1 MNIEFQQ
8 VDDAMLEGLENKQE
22 FIDAEI
28 KKFDEKI
35 KYAEE
40 VHGDTEVRDVII
52 EKAEFYTKV
61 KQSVNAKETFLKALD
76 KTIGVSKRLE
86 VIMFILQIAFL
97 DADVPEMKKYI
108 DKSLKLLEEGGDW
121 ERKNKLKVFKNK
133 FEKKQPIGL

>member
-61 KQSVNAKETFLKALD
+61 KQSVKAKETFLKALD

-121 ERKNKLKVFKNK
+121 ERKNKLKVF
-133 FEKKQPIGL
+133 

>member
-61 KQSVNAKETFLKALD
+61 KQNVNAKETFLKALD

-121 ERKNKLKVFKNK
+121 ERKNKLKVC
-133 FEKKQPIGL
+133 

>member
-61 KQSVNAKETFLKALD
+61 KQSVNAKETFLTALD

>member
-121 ERKNKLKVFKNK
+121 ERKNKLKVF
-133 FEKKQPIGL
+133 

>member
-8 VDDAMLEGLENKQE
+8 VDDAMLEGLEQE

-61 KQSVNAKETFLKALD
+61 KQSVNAKETFLTALD

>member
-121 ERKNKLKVFKNK
+121 ERKNKLKVFINK
-133 FEKKQPIGL
+133 FEKKNL